1 MKETRLKRLLV
12 YKAMKLWC
20 KSLVSTKYQQNKI
33 RYENVLLLLAGR
45 AAKPDPVFWVQPNF
59 GLNFWVQTGW
69 VGPQDPKVGPIRSG
83 WPQKGFKFGFNSKM
97 YFKNPI
103 LTQHDP
109 FLCWV
114 GPWGFKIG
122 LRRVGLALR
131 IKIWVRLV
139 GVHLAALIQNK
150 LWQPIENEYE
160 MFW

>member
-69 VGPQDPKVGPIRSG
+69 VGPQDPKMGQIGSG
-83 WPQKGFKFGFNSKM
+83 WPQKGFKFGFNPIMYLKYTWSKPD
-97 YFKNPI
+97 PI
-103 LTQHDP
+103 RFWVELGP
-109 FLCWV
+109 RGPKLGWV
-114 GPWGFKIG
+114 GSGWPSGSELG
-122 LRRVGLALR
+122 SNSGQVGRVQFVALLA
-131 IKIWVRLV
+131 
-139 GVHLAALIQNK
+139 GAA
-150 LWQPIENEYE
+150 
-160 MFW
+160 